1 MIANDIIKE
10 MKKSKVSIHIAF
22 VVCLLV
28 SAAKLFAQQNNFSD
42 DYSKYLPELRAFYKN
57 QPLYPRMPVTP
68 QTLKMVRQ
76 ALDKPQ
82 KTVLRPSLTEING
95 PNGKIG
101 LRIFRPQKITAVYL
115 DIHGGGNLWGSA
127 RGDDSLNDVMAR
139 TCNVA
144 VVSVDYHLAPE
155 YPYPAQLV
163 DCRTAVKWLLQTAN
177 ATFGT
182 DKIFIGGVS
191 AGAQNTAAT
200 ILFVRDSLK
209 AINRVLG
216 VGLHYGIYDLS
227 RTPSHR
233 LATDHTPVL
242 NKGNLEEIM
251 KAAYGQF
258 TIEQLKSLEL
268 SPLYADLKD
277 LPPAF
282 LMCGTADA
290 FIDDTNFM
298 EARWRMAG
306 NKTFLALFPE
316 AAHGF
321 NGSALKIGE
330 IANNLYFDWVKEQ
343 IRNSN
348 N

>member
-1 MIANDIIKE
+1 MRFTFF
-10 MKKSKVSIHIAF
+10 AF
-22 VVCLLV
+22 LLL
-28 SAAKLFAQQNNFSD
+28 SAIELYAQQNNLSE
-42 DYSKYLPELRAFYKN
+42 DYSRYLPELQAFYKR
-57 QPLYPRMPVTP
+57 QPSYQTMPVTP
-68 QTLKMVRQ
+68 QMVKMVRQ

-82 KTVLRPSLTEING
+82 KTVLTPSQQEIDG
-95 PNGKIG
+95 QYGKIG
-101 LRIFRPQKITAVYL
+101 LRIIRPKKIDAVYL

-155 YPYPAQLV
+155 FPYPAQLH
-163 DCRTAVKWLLQTAN
+163 DCYAAAKWLLQNAK

-182 DKIFIGGVS
+182 DKIFVGGAS
-191 AGAQNTAAT
+191 AGAQNSAAT
-200 ILFVRDSLK
+200 ILYVRDSLN
-209 AINRVLG
+209 ATDRVLG
-216 VGLHYGIYDLS
+216 VGLQYGIYDLS
-227 RTPSHR
+227 KTPSHR
-233 LATDHTPVL
+233 FATDSTPVL

-258 TIEQLKSLEL
+258 TIEQLQSPQL
-268 SPLYADLKD
+268 SPLYADLAN

-282 LMCGTADA
+282 FMCGTADA

-306 NKTFLALFPE
+306 NRTYLALFPK

-321 NGSALKIGE
+321 NGSRLKISE
-330 IANNLYFDWVKEQ
+330 VANNLYFDWIKKQ

-348 N
+348 R